1 MISEKKKKMCF
12 TCKKKFDLNNLQK
25 LIYDLEISFLAL
37 LLSKAKK
44 NNPKMC
50 YYTPLIMVNQFL
62 KINLKIIEFR
72 LTK

>member
-12 TCKKKFDLNNLQK
+12 TCKMKFDLYNLQK

-44 NNPKMC
+44 TTQKC
-50 YYTPLIMVNQFL
+50 V
-62 KINLKIIEFR
+62 IIHH
-72 LTK
+72 